1 MTKNDIRRI
10 YTEKVAELLAK
21 GYILHPETMSGSQ
34 GEIAHIDLTNGSEIL
49 RVLIENC
56 GWENESYGDVLSIRI
71 GRCTESLRGSH
82 PIIWNNRLETLF
94 EIKLAKI
101 SETFYTTPDESQR
114 MAEVRLNRYGW
125 RSRRHDRRIELG
137 DAYKS
142 IALRWL
148 RRQPRMKSCKMED
161 ITRMVRLIR
170 HGGKVCYEIT
180 AKGRNFRIHA

>member
-1 MTKNDIRRI
+1 MR
-10 YTEKVAELLAK
+10 
-21 GYILHPETMSGSQ
+21 
-34 GEIAHIDLTNGSEIL
+34 
-49 RVLIENC
+49 
-56 GWENESYGDVLSIRI
+56 LS
-71 GRCTESLRGSH
+71 
-82 PIIWNNRLETLF
+82 
-94 EIKLAKI
+94 
-101 SETFYTTPDESQR
+101 
-114 MAEVRLNRYGW
+114 RYGW

-148 RRQPRMKSCKMED
+148 HRQPRMKSCKMED